1 MKFQITVNGR
11 NVDAFFSVSNTEEI
25 FLPLLRLLTKL
36 QREKRRRII
45 VMLAAPP
52 AAGKSTLALFL
63 EQLSR
68 SEPGLTPAAAVG
80 MDGFH
85 RYAKELSETTTVRD
99 GRELT
104 LREIKGAPVTFDLPR
119 LENAIR
125 RLAAEPSCRWP
136 LYDRTIH
143 DPIEDALLI
152 TEDIVILEGN
162 YFLLDEA
169 GWRELHFLADYT
181 VKILAEEQDLRER
194 LVQRKAA
201 SGISRAEAEHF
212 VEFSDLRNVREVMA
226 HFLPADLTLRL
237 LPDGSYQMVNEE
249 EN

>member
-1 MKFQITVNGR
+1 MEFQITVNGR
-11 NVDAFFSVSNTEEI
+11 NVNAVFSVSNIREI
-25 FLPLLRLLTKL
+25 FLPLLRRLTEL
-36 QREKRRRII
+36 QREKQRRII

-68 SEPGLTPAAAVG
+68 SEPGLIPAAAVG

-85 RYAKELSETTTVRD
+85 RFSKELAETKTVRD

-104 LREIKGAPVTFDLPR
+104 LREIKGAPVTFNLQR
-119 LENAIR
+119 LEKAIR
-125 RLAAEPSCRWP
+125 HLAAAPSCHWP

-162 YFLLDEA
+162 YFLLDEP
-169 GWRELHFLADYT
+169 GWKNLHFLADYT

-237 LPDGSYQMVNEE
+237 LPDGAYRITNEE
-249 EN
+249 EK